1 MRKEMLLA
9 GFATVLATA
18 ALAQPSAGHM
28 DFTVSF
34 EQASNHLFHVVLRCD
49 GLESAALDYKMPV
62 WTPGFYSLL
71 NFAQYV
77 ENFHAADG
85 QGHPLAWQKTSTNT
99 WRVGADQS
107 PVVTLAYDVRATRSF
122 VGTCYVDASHAY
134 IMPAGLCLYLD
145 GQIKHPVT
153 ITLNP
158 RPTWTGLATGLD
170 PVSASQPHTFAAPD
184 FDILYDSPI
193 LAGNLDE
200 LPAFEVRGVRHS
212 FYGYNLGV
220 TNGPEFISHLRDVI
234 AAGVNVIGEV
244 PYNHY
249 TFIGI
254 GPGRGGIEHLNS
266 TSFGFSGAS
275 LTNHAGMIRELDFLA
290 HEYFHNYNVKRIR
303 PIELGPFDYERENRT
318 RMLWVSEG
326 LTVYYEYIM
335 LSRSGNISQDEVL
348 DEFRQNLA
356 SYENTPGRL
365 LQSVTASSWDTW
377 DQGSF
382 GGGRRAP
389 AGVKKTI
396 SYYDKGPVLGLMLD
410 FKIRHETGNRKSL
423 DTVMRTLYRV
433 YFKEKQRGWTEDEFR
448 AVCEDIA
455 GVSLSDFFGW
465 VNSTDEPDYATYFG
479 YAGLEIEPPR
489 ELPDAELGAIT
500 EMEDNNLVVVATE
513 PGSPARNGGL
523 AARDV
528 ITACGGAPVT
538 AEGLAKTVAAKKPGD
553 DVTLTVSRGGSEH
566 KIEFILGHKL
576 ERSWKI
582 KPVASPDDLQSKIL
596 RSWLKG

>member
-1 MRKEMLLA
+1 MKKETFLA
-9 GFATVLATA
+9 AFAAFVATA

-34 EQASNHLFHVVLRCD
+34 DQASNHLFHVVLRCD
-49 GLESAALDYKMPV
+49 GLKGGALDYKMPA

-77 ENFHAADG
+77 ENFHAEDAKG
-85 QGHPLAWQKTSTNT
+85 RPLAWQKTSTNT

-107 PVVTLAYDVRATRSF
+107 SVITLTYDVRATRSF
-122 VGTCYVDASHAY
+122 VATPYVDASHAY

-158 RPTWTGLATGLD
+158 PPAWTRIATGLD
-170 PVSASQPHTFAAPD
+170 PTGKPHTFAAPN

-200 LPAFEVRGVRHS
+200 LPSFEIRGVRHS

-220 TNGPEFISHLRDVI
+220 TNGPEFIGHLRDVI

-254 GPGRGGIEHLNS
+254 GAGRGGIEHLNS

-275 LTNHAGMIRELDFLA
+275 LTNRAGTIRQLEFLA

-335 LSRSGNISQDEVL
+335 LSRSGNLSQGEVL
-348 DEFRQNLA
+348 DGLRKNLA
-356 SYENTPGRL
+356 DYENTPGRL
-365 LQSVTASSWDTW
+365 LQSVIASSWDTW
-377 DQGSF
+377 AQGSF

-389 AGVKKTI
+389 GGVNKTI

-410 FKIRHETGNRKSL
+410 FKIRHETGNKKSL
-423 DTVMRTLYRV
+423 DTVMRTLYRT
-433 YFKEKQRGWTEDEFR
+433 YYKEKQRGWTEDEFR
-448 AVCEDIA
+448 AVCEDTA

-465 VNSTDEPDYATYFG
+465 VNSTDEPDYATYFA
-479 YAGLEIEPPR
+479 YAGLEIEPPK
-489 ELPDAELGAIT
+489 ELPDADLGAVT
-500 EMEDNNLVVVATE
+500 EMEDDKLVVLATE
-513 PGSPARNGGL
+513 PGSPARTGGL

-528 ITACGGAPVT
+528 ITACDGAPVT
-538 AEGLAKTVAAKKPGD
+538 AEELAKSVAAKKPGD
-553 DVTLTVSRGGSEH
+553 KITLTLSRDGAEN
-566 KIEFILGHKL
+566 KIEVVLGHKL

-582 KPVASPDDLQSKIL
+582 TPIASPNPLQSEIL
-596 RSWLKG
+596 RSWLEG